1 MSVNMIETKH
11 ALADRNLFKVN
22 KITSEQRSGEH
33 YFTDFEQVFV
43 HEINKNIHMNF
54 HICQKH

>member
-33 YFTDFEQVFV
+33 YFTDFEQVLSM
-43 HEINKNIHMNF
+43 K
-54 HICQKH
+54 